1 MLKWLNKDLSDV
13 GRVGITFGAMDLLH
27 GGHIAMLAEAKR
39 NCDYLVVELQ
49 NDPSI
54 DRREKNRPV
63 QSIFERQLQLSA
75 VRYVD
80 DIVIYNTEQEIE
92 DILLTLPVKV
102 RIIGEDY
109 LNKPFTGKA
118 LCEELGIDIVFNS
131 RSHSF
136 STSELRKRVYKNDKE
151 QKILEEEERIKDIR
165 EYEDQLATDKD

>member
-1 MLKWLNKDLSDV
+1 MLKWLNKDIDNV
-13 GRVGITFGAMDLLH
+13 GKVGITFGAMDLLH

-39 NCDYLVVELQ
+39 NCDYLVVGLQ

-54 DRREKNRPV
+54 DRRDKNKPV
-63 QSIFERQLQLSA
+63 QTIFERQLQLSA

-109 LNKPFTGKA
+109 LNF
-118 LCEELGIDIVFNS
+118 
-131 RSHSF
+131 
-136 STSELRKRVYKNDKE
+136 LRGVK
-151 QKILEEEERIKDIR
+151 
-165 EYEDQLATDKD
+165 